1 LNGTAPLACI
11 FARCAHT
18 RRVRS
23 GAKCKR
29 ASARARSVHVAGT
42 GCVERGDA
50 RLAASRR
57 VQHEAAREG
66 RRLERRCQRPRSS
79 TPPMTLRRHERRR
92 AAASPAIPNDSRFG
106 TCFARH
112 RRKMTVPAR
121 SRRRRRKVSFFLASQ
136 VTGFSRQRHDDKLVA
151 APVVASVLSWWEI

>member
-1 LNGTAPLACI
+1 MNGTAPLACI

-79 TPPMTLRRHERRR
+79 TPRMTLRRHERRR

-121 SRRRRRKVSFFLASQ
+121 SRRRRKKVSNFFGLAGDWVQS
-136 VTGFSRQRHDDKLVA
+136 A
-151 APVVASVLSWWEI
+151 AT